1 MMRALA
7 ACLVAVLSIDVHPV
21 QAGQL
26 IVKIQ
31 AGNPARV
38 PRTVKIRSN
47 LPAGVGTNDVV
58 ELAGLRLGYDV
69 KQDLYYVYGELALG
83 PKEIVVKEVRIDDI
97 WLLDVDE
104 VKRYAMRAETL
115 AAALQGTPF
124 SAEAGEEAVKVR
136 SGVAE
141 ILDKQDANLIGQVTP
156 VLHIRAYDEN
166 RHTLERVRK
175 RVGTLENLAMAAGI
189 NPGADL
195 MGDDS
200 MAGAARRDASVP
212 IEYGAARV
220 RITVQNRS
228 ATLPKTVQVKRDM
241 PPEITVEDII
251 DPGGLQVRTDG
262 GLICVYLNDLQLQPA
277 ETRTFDVVIRDKW
290 NINVPRIEHLRRK
303 VARLEVEAKGPKSLA
318 AVENTIAKAAADLET
333 LAAEDVPT
341 TLNAAYVAYFRRQ
354 AERLDTIEESLNRVE
369 AALRRIEG
377 KRGFEIPA
385 PDKRTTWLVIY
396 AILGF
401 LAVLSLLFF
410 LRWFG
415 RNE

>member
-1 MMRALA
+1 
-7 ACLVAVLSIDVHPV
+7 
-21 QAGQL
+21 
-26 IVKIQ
+26 
-31 AGNPARV
+31 
-38 PRTVKIRSN
+38 
-47 LPAGVGTNDVV
+47 
-58 ELAGLRLGYDV
+58 LAGLRLGYDV

>member
-97 WLLDVDE
+97 WLLDADE
-104 VKRYAMRAETL
+104 VKRYAMRAE
-115 AAALQGTPF
+115 
-124 SAEAGEEAVKVR
+124 EEAVKVR

-189 NPGADL
+189 NPG
-195 MGDDS
+195 
-200 MAGAARRDASVP
+200 AGAARRDASVP

-410 LRWFG
+410 LRWFS